1 MVKKGAAGHRSAIFF
16 QMQPLSSTQKLPL
29 AFRTGGGSCVG
40 LRRTDGSKPPITAKI
55 WRLTGAPNLFR
66 AIDISQALEGAGC
79 ADVMAIQ
86 PPRGQ
91 KPWLIKAKPA
101 KDSSEDFY
109 GISTVEHTLLLS
121 KVPPRAPYIL
131 GVQGLRTYRW
141 KPYNSYH
148 SQGAIE
154 EAEEPLPSQMESG
167 GSHGTAASSRTSTT
181 G

>member
-1 MVKKGAAGHRSAIFF
+1 MRWFEENGWQQASDHGQNLETHRGSEFVSSHRY
-16 QMQPLSSTQKLPL
+16 LS
-29 AFRTGGGSCVG
+29 G
-40 LRRTDGSKPPITAKI
+40 
-55 WRLTGAPNLFR
+55 
-66 AIDISQALEGAGC
+66 LEGAGC

-91 KPWLIKAKPA
+91 KPWPIKAKPA

-131 GVQGLRTYRW
+131 GVQGLRPYRW

-167 GSHGTAASSRTSTT
+167 GSHGTAASSTTSTT